1 MHEAINSLQ
10 SEINKLE
17 SVLNETK
24 SLLTGSQDAELQK
37 MVTEDT
43 QRLQEAINTLKNA
56 IKEIE
61 NGTSSEEVEEDSAL
75 ANYDQNEVIL
85 EIRAGTGG
93 TEAALFAHDLYRM
106 YMRFVEL
113 EGFKAVELNN
123 TPSDMG
129 GIKSITLQVK
139 GKGVLH
145 YFINES
151 GVHRVQR
158 VPKTESGGRI
168 HTSAASVAILPK
180 LKKINIEIKPE
191 DLEWE
196 FFRSGGSGGQNVNKV
211 STAVRLIHKPTGVI
225 VECQQERTQ
234 LRNRELALSMLE
246 SRIYQMMQEQQ
257 VKSIEELRADQVGSG
272 DRSEK
277 IRTYNFPQDRI
288 TDHRINTSWY
298 GMQSILDG
306 NVKKVF
312 TELQDKLIAQESA

>member
-24 SLLTGSQDAELQK
+24 SLSTGSQDAELQK

-56 IKEIE
+56 IQEIE
-61 NGTSSEEVEEDSAL
+61 NGTSTEEVEENSAL

>member
-24 SLLTGSQDAELQK
+24 SLSTGSQDAELQK

-56 IKEIE
+56 IQEIE
-61 NGTSSEEVEEDSAL
+61 NGTSTEEVEENSAL

-151 GVHRVQR
+151 GVHSVQR